1 MNRST
6 KNKLRSIIG
15 ITALSTLTIHCINQA
30 VFGIATMKDRLNARF
45 GSYYKWRLGD
55 IYYRK
60 QGTGKPLL
68 LIHDLQAASSSY
80 EWNRI
85 VRQLSEEH
93 TVYTI
98 DLIGCGRSEKPKF
111 TYTNYLY
118 VQLICDFIKNVIT
131 HKCDVVATGMSAS
144 FVTMACNNNPE
155 LFDRIMMINPQPLN
169 CIRKAPGKRSK
180 TVKLLIETPVIGT
193 LIYNLCT
200 NRMALRKKFRQKYF
214 YNKKKC
220 STKNISAYHEAAHL
234 GKANARFLYASLKGN
249 YVNLNISSALRQI
262 NNSITILCGTDWKYA
277 QEVLDAYTK
286 LNPSIEKCII
296 QDTRYLPQLENPSSV
311 IAQIRIYMS

>member
-6 KNKLRSIIG
+6 KNKIRSIIG
-15 ITALSTLTIHCINQA
+15 ITALSTVSLHCINQA
-30 VFGIATMKDRLNARF
+30 VFAISTMKDRLNARF

-55 IYYRK
+55 IYYRR

-68 LIHDLQAASSSY
+68 LIHDLQTSSSSY

-85 VRQLSEEH
+85 VRQLSEQH

-118 VQLICDFIKNVIT
+118 VQLISDFIKNVIT

-169 CIRKAPGKRSK
+169 SIRKAPGKRSK
-180 TVKLLIETPVIGT
+180 TLKILIETPIIGT
-193 LIYNLCT
+193 LLYNLCASRT
-200 NRMALRKKFRQKYF
+200 ALRKKFHQTCF
-214 YNKKKC
+214 SNKKKC
-220 STKNISAYHEAAHL
+220 SSKNIAAYHEAAHL
-234 GKANARFLYASLKGN
+234 GKANARFLFASLKGN
-249 YVNLNISSALRQI
+249 YVNLNISSALKQI
-262 NNSITILCGTDWKYA
+262 DNSITILCGTDWKYA
-277 QEVLDAYTK
+277 QTVLDEYTQ

-296 QDTRYLPQLENPSSV
+296 PDTRYLPQLENPAGV
-311 IAQIRIYMS
+311 TAQINIYMS